1 MTKNVP
7 ATSPLRKASA
17 SIRPALQVRSEQ
29 SLQKMLAA
37 GRALIEEKGN
47 LDDLSITELTAKAGT
62 SVGAFYRRFEN
73 KEGFFAVV
81 QEAVLEEMRET
92 MQHAVATEAVWQ
104 DGPATAIADRMME
117 LYVRNFQQNRGLFHA
132 SLLHLPGREAAW
144 SPVRESNVRA
154 LDLLLPLLIAHLPAS
169 SKGVDWDF
177 EARVA
182 MQAIVGML
190 VNIVLNDP
198 GPLHLRDKHFAAHV
212 KRQFRR
218 ALGLPEH

>member
-7 ATSPLRKASA
+7 ATPPLREARA
-17 SIRPALQVRSEQ
+17 SIRPARQARSEQ

-47 LDDLSITELTAKAGT
+47 LDGLSITELTVQAGT

-73 KEGFFAVV
+73 KEAFFAVV

-92 MQHAVATEAVWQ
+92 MQHIVATEAVWH

-117 LYVRNFQQNRGLFHA
+117 LYVRNFRENRGLFHA
-132 SLLHLPGREAAW
+132 SLLHFPAREATW

-154 LDLLLPLLIAHLPAS
+154 MELMLPLLIAHLPAA
-169 SKGVDWDF
+169 KGVDWDF

-190 VNIVLNDP
+190 VNIILNDP
-198 GPLHLRDKHFAAHV
+198 GPLHLHDKHFAAQV

-218 ALGLPEH
+218 ALGLPAH